1 MPRKNTPLDPRDQH
15 IRQRGGVFFFYRRAN
30 GITERISLR
39 TRDIEVARKLA
50 VQRAA
55 LIPEATDEPLDWRK
69 AIDKYIEDK
78 IKGRRPPHLV
88 GKPFRKL
95 REKTAYK
102 TRSVLTVFA
111 RECGVASPRKIKQ
124 ADLQKY
130 YEKYEKEGSARS
142 TLNRISAFLD
152 HIGCPVPRAV
162 FDMDTRIEVGENWVP
177 LERAHE
183 LVKACKDN
191 DDLKFLLVCAFF
203 HGMRLDEIVMS
214 RSAWFQFDKGELR
227 VPDREKQTQANGSV
241 WEWRSKNGKSRPIPI
256 EPRYA
261 RFLKS
266 YLKDKKGYC
275 AAPERIKKKAETYR
289 WDPTRMFEEF
299 MVLHGERSP
308 KEADGE
314 TRRNLRIHD
323 MRRSFITDLCIRG
336 VDIWQ
341 VSLISGD
348 SIKVIEEHYWKKTLS
363 KKSSG
368 ADASG
373 KRAASEARKIG
384 KQLQEMQKNA
394 ITKDDLEAL
403 GEKITETILRSAL
416 REMKLSAAAG
426 TPMSFAQALNKVAPL
441 QFWDGLRA
449 QVAKAS
455 DQDPHGA
462 TRLTSK

>member
-1 MPRKNTPLDPRDQH
+1 MPLKHTPLDPRDQH
-15 IRQRGGVFFFYRRAN
+15 IRLRGGIFFFYRRTN
-30 GITERISLR
+30 GITERVSLR
-39 TRDIEVARKLA
+39 TRDIKVARKLA

-55 LIPEATDEPLDWRK
+55 LIPAAAGKPPDWSK

-111 RECGVASPRKIKQ
+111 RECGIASPSKIKQ
-124 ADLQKY
+124 TDLQKY

-162 FDMDTRIEVGENWVP
+162 FDMDTRIEVGENWLP

-214 RSAWFQFDKGELR
+214 RRSWFQFDKGELR
-227 VPDREKQTQANGSV
+227 VPDREKQTQADGSL

-256 EPRYA
+256 EEKYA

-266 YLKDKKGYC
+266 YLKDKKSYC

-289 WDPTRMFEEF
+289 WDPTRMFEDF
-299 MVLHGERSP
+299 MVLHGERSR
-308 KEADGE
+308 KDAVGE

-368 ADASG
+368 ADTGG
-373 KRAASEARKIG
+373 KRTASETRKLS
-384 KQLQEMQKNA
+384 KQLKEMQRSA
-394 ITKDDLEAL
+394 VTKDDLDAL
-403 GEKITETILRSAL
+403 AEKISGELFQNAL
-416 REMKLSAAAG
+416 REMKRSAAKG
-426 TPMSFAQALNKVAPL
+426 IQMSFAQALDKVAPP
-441 QFWDGLRA
+441 QFWNELRE
-449 QVAKAS
+449 QLPKAK
-455 DQDPHGA
+455 GNN
-462 TRLTSK
+462 